1 MNSGDLKNMTR
12 SELLELLIAQVEENE
27 VLHVRLKEAEAKL
40 QSRDIKVNKAGSIA
54 EAALALNG
62 VFEAAE
68 AAAAQYLEN
77 LRILN
82 DKQEQLEAEARAR
95 ADEIITEAEEY
106 SAALRSKTQ
115 RFCKKKMDDAQAMY
129 DEQLRWYNE
138 HHTEDGV
145 EFL

>member
-12 SELLELLIAQVEENE
+12 GELLELLIAQVEENE
-27 VLHVRLKEAEAKL
+27 SLRTRLKEAEAKL

-62 VFEAAE
+62 VFQAAE

-82 DKQEQLEAEARAR
+82 DKQEKLEAEARAK
-95 ADEIITEAEEY
+95 ADAIIAEAEEY

-129 DEQLRWYNE
+129 DAQVRWYNE
-138 HHTEDGV
+138 HQAEDGV